1 MCTPGFRRIVLFI
14 IALSAFVQTGEA
26 QNYFKLK
33 YKRSSVYAGIEVGSK
48 GVKMSV
54 LEIGKNAQQTG
65 AYNVLKDTSINTD
78 FISFT
83 GATAAATLDAL
94 CKLYNTITLVYKVPS
109 ERVFTLVS
117 SGVKSQAD
125 KDGKLSW
132 ISTLTDSFRI
142 KVKEPDRS
150 VYVID
155 VTEEARLSHLG
166 IIPADR
172 RFNTF
177 LIDIGSGN
185 SKGGYFPNDN
195 TKDFKLFQVSWGTKS
210 VQNATDKRCGDDK
223 GIANFQKQLNRVL
236 AGAPNDE
243 ITYAVNVSNA
253 YAMSDNIAIS
263 GGVAW
268 SVANLLYPELAANP
282 VVPVSYEEVA
292 KLSEKMYRNFSALSD
307 DAIVR
312 TITDKAIDKVIA
324 AREIRKVLAVFDQ
337 KALMAGTGLLLKIMR
352 QFENQADKKQF
363 FLIKNGQVGW
373 ISAYVDQYLPK

>member
-1 MCTPGFRRIVLFI
+1 MCIPGLKRISLFI
-14 IALSAFVQTGEA
+14 IALTAFVQKGEA
-26 QNYFKLK
+26 QNFFKLK
-33 YKRSSVYAGIEVGSK
+33 YKKSSVYAGIEVGAK

-83 GATAAATLDAL
+83 GPTATATLNGL
-94 CKLYNTITLVYKVPS
+94 YTLYNNITQEYKVAP
-109 ERVFTLVS
+109 ERVFTLIS

-125 KDGKLSW
+125 KEGKADW
-132 ISTLTDSFRI
+132 INKLIDSFRI
-142 KVKEPDRS
+142 KVNEPARS
-150 VYVID
+150 VFVID
-155 VTEEARLSHLG
+155 VLEEARLSHLG

-195 TKDFKLFQVSWGTKS
+195 TRDFKLFQLSWGTKS
-210 VQNATDKRCGDDK
+210 MQNATDKRCGEDK
-223 GIANFQKQLNRVL
+223 SISNFQKQLNRVL
-236 AGAPNDE
+236 AGSPSDE

-263 GGVAW
+263 GGIAW

-282 VVPVSYEEVA
+282 VVPVSYDEVM

-307 DAIVR
+307 EAIVK
-312 TITDKAIDKVIA
+312 TITDKAIDKA
-324 AREIRKVLAVFDQ
+324 AAAKEIRKVLGVFDQ
-337 KALMAGTGLLLKIMR
+337 KALMAGTGLLLKVMR
-352 QFENQADKKQF
+352 QFENQADRKQF
-363 FLIKNGQVGW
+363 YLVKNGQVGW

>member
-132 ISTLTDSFRI
+132 ISTLTDSFKI

-268 SVANLLYPELAANP
+268 SVANLLNPELAANP